1 MVKSK
6 KKRAAEEEEED
17 YLSGEYEIERILK
30 HDDET
35 WNFLIQWKG
44 YNDTD
49 ETTWQPYKDVAN
61 VKELDDYLD
70 KLEKAH
76 AKLPDVILKLEG
88 TKRKRRGEIKTES
101 EKKNEKKSEKK
112 SEKNSEKK
120 SAAEKV
126 EMKKEEAPTKKRRTS
141 RTNEIADISQMPL
154 KKREHCEGDNGGQ
167 DVRGVLTG
175 VLHLL
180 CRSYTSICNRVSRS
194 TFLCVCER
202 RATTAVYP
210 TFQLKFCT
218 PRFRYSQK
226 LGTKTVK
233 GPLNLFVQVAVDK
246 VIEFFLRHLCFE

>member
-154 KKREHCEGDNGGQ
+154 KKENIVKVITVDRMSEGSLPECFTCYAE
-167 DVRGVLTG
+167 V
-175 VLHLL
+175 
-180 CRSYTSICNRVSRS
+180 
-194 TFLCVCER
+194 
-202 RATTAVYP
+202 
-210 TFQLKFCT
+210 T
-218 PRFRYSQK
+218 PQYVIDQK